1 MEVMEM
7 KILKTFVRE
16 FSGDTETPITLFYKY
31 VGNEIGFLLESRG
44 EGKTNYSF
52 MGKHPMAILSGN
64 DKLTI
69 DEKGKATDPKIL
81 RSVSPMLDQEAKRLV
96 LSMPAWKPARQRG
109 LCVESTFILPVY
121 FHIDIWKQ
129 YTEYRFI
136 ALKDIGQR

>member
-1 MEVMEM
+1 M

-31 VGNEIGFLLESRG
+31 VGNEKGFLLESRG

-69 DEKGKATDPKIL
+69 DEKGKKTVVEGKLLDSVRDYMKGFKIETD
-81 RSVSPMLDQEAKRLV
+81 LDLCYTGGAV
-96 LSMPAWKPARQRG
+96 GGVVCWCVCVCVCVWGGWGCCSSWGVCCVG
-109 LCVESTFILPVY
+109 L
-121 FHIDIWKQ
+121 
-129 YTEYRFI
+129 
-136 ALKDIGQR
+136 

>member
-1 MEVMEM
+1 MYKRQEDDRDGTFELVYADAYFPDGEEALYKFFKENQQYPQEAFKQGEEGEVL
-7 KILKTFVRE
+7 IQF
-16 FSGDTETPITLFYKY
+16 
-31 VGNEIGFLLESRG
+31 
-44 EGKTNYSF
+44 
-52 MGKHPMAILSGN
+52 
-64 DKLTI
+64 TI

-129 YTEYRFI
+129 YTE
-136 ALKDIGQR
+136 

>member
-1 MEVMEM
+1 M

-31 VGNEIGFLLESRG
+31 VGNEKGFLLESRG

-69 DEKGKATDPKIL
+69 DEKGKKTVVEGKLLDSVRDYMKGFKIELTLTFATQVVLLVVLATIL
-81 RSVSPMLDQEAKRLV
+81 
-96 LSMPAWKPARQRG
+96 
-109 LCVESTFILPVY
+109 
-121 FHIDIWKQ
+121 
-129 YTEYRFI
+129 
-136 ALKDIGQR
+136 

>member
-31 VGNEIGFLLESRG
+31 VGNEKGFLLESRG

-129 YTEYRFI
+129 YTE
-136 ALKDIGQR
+136 

>member
-1 MEVMEM
+1 MLIYLRSANQQYPQEAFKQGEEGEVL
-7 KILKTFVRE
+7 IQF
-16 FSGDTETPITLFYKY
+16 
-31 VGNEIGFLLESRG
+31 
-44 EGKTNYSF
+44 
-52 MGKHPMAILSGN
+52 
-64 DKLTI
+64 TI

-129 YTEYRFI
+129 YTE
-136 ALKDIGQR
+136 